1 MTWYM
6 PGRSLRYLAPTN
18 VIRNVIAAPMNRNH
32 TLLLMEI
39 SMAPRCG
46 GSASVSLPGST
57 AVSAPGFPSIPYPPS
72 CFLASRS
79 LSLRLR
85 ARLVSGPRHPH
96 RGRHVLG
103 YVHPREADQHGHHRP
118 QAKVRRD
125 AEHRRREGQ
134 PYHERPGPDHHARRH
149 GTPGEQRDRE
159 RRRDEAQD
167 RRPRT
172 VEERPCV
179 VATVNQEQHG
189 RDQNRHAEQ
198 PRRVPER
205 QPPVVAHLPSRLLSA
220 LYTQPSPAT
229 N

>member
-32 TLLLMEI
+32 TLLLMET
-39 SMAPRCG
+39 SKGPRCMG
-46 GSASVSLPGST
+46 TTHEWAALSQVWRSASVSLPGST

-72 CFLASRS
+72 CFLASRF
-79 LSLRLR
+79 LRLGLR

-96 RGRHVLG
+96 SGRHVLG

-134 PYHERPGPDHHARRH
+134 PHHERPGPDHHARRH

-159 RRRDEAQD
+159 RRRDEA
-167 RRPRT
+167 
-172 VEERPCV
+172 
-179 VATVNQEQHG
+179 
-189 RDQNRHAEQ
+189 
-198 PRRVPER
+198 
-205 QPPVVAHLPSRLLSA
+205 
-220 LYTQPSPAT
+220 
-229 N
+229 